1 MLDSLSADVDAE
13 WQATGISTSYRFPA
27 SSDQATGLQTVM
39 PSFYRELT
47 VPGRA
52 ADLPVVLDFVE
63 TVCAGAGVRAE
74 LWFDLQLAVEEAC
87 ANVIEHAYGGK
98 GGDLVITF
106 TARERDVVIT
116 VLDHGRPFAPEQ
128 VVATD
133 MSVPLTQRRIGGLG
147 LHLMHQ
153 LMDEVH
159 FDFAEGS
166 NTLVMVKHD
175 ALTGH
180 PAGTVDLTSEGR

>member
-1 MLDSLSADVDAE
+1 
-13 WQATGISTSYRFPA
+13 
-27 SSDQATGLQTVM
+27 M
-39 PSFYRELT
+39 PSFQRELT
-47 VPGRA
+47 VRSRVT
-52 ADLPVVLDFVE
+52 DLPVVLDFVE
-63 TVCAGAGVRAE
+63 SACAGAGVRAE

-106 TARERDVVIT
+106 AAHDRDVVLT

-133 MSVPLTQRRIGGLG
+133 MSMPLTQRGIGGLG

-153 LMDEVH
+153 LMDEVR

-166 NTLVMVKHD
+166 NTLVMVKRD
-175 ALTGH
+175 ALAGQ
-180 PAGTVDLTSEGR
+180 PAAAIDLTSEGG